1 MEEFNWELFESDHEE
16 FESDYN
22 ERITRSAFENT
33 YLILTGKT
41 TMKRLLDEE
50 SMQAGDILQHVG
62 AAVLFNPLS
71 DDYSPRFP
79 HLHNEV
85 DRQELLDYMIEYYTE
100 TEEYEKCAEL
110 VKIKNKSYEQL
121 QINSTRRRSTN
132 G

>member
-1 MEEFNWELFESDHEE
+1 MEEFNWELFESDSLD
-16 FESDYN
+16 FDRRMLN
-22 ERITRSAFENT
+22 AACENT

-85 DRQELLDYMIEYYTE
+85 SRIELIDCMIEYYTE
-100 TEEYEKCAEL
+100 SEEYEKCAEL

-121 QINSTRRRSTN
+121 QINSTRRKSTK

>member
-1 MEEFNWELFESDHEE
+1 MNEIDKLHYEDRMLELAVD
-16 FESDYN
+16 
-22 ERITRSAFENT
+22 NT
-33 YLILTGKT
+33 FSILTGKT

-85 DRQELLDYMIEYYTE
+85 NRKELIDYMIEYYTE

-121 QINSTRRRSTN
+121 QIDSTRRRPTN